1 MTIIYRATLRTTR
14 LDAVLTDIDGG
25 VGAGKLKLYTTGLA
39 LLLVDITLA
48 DPAGVVLGDTL
59 TFTMPQSDASADN
72 TGAAA
77 EATITDSDDN
87 VIISGLTVGT
97 SATDI
102 ILSSTAITQT
112 QEVVIDSAVITHP
125 SS

>member
-112 QEVVIDSAVITHP
+112 QEVQIDSAVITHP
-125 SS
+125 S

>member
-25 VGAGKLKLYTTGLA
+25 AGAGKLKLYTTGLA
-39 LLLVDITLA
+39 LLLVDIALA

-72 TGAAA
+72 TGEAT

-112 QEVVIDSAVITHP
+112 QEVQIDSAVITHP
-125 SS
+125 S

>member
-25 VGAGKLKLYTTGLA
+25 AGAGKLKLYTTGLA
-39 LLLVDITLA
+39 LLLVDIALA

-72 TGAAA
+72 TGAAT

-112 QEVVIDSAVITHP
+112 QEVQIDSAVITHP
-125 SS
+125 S